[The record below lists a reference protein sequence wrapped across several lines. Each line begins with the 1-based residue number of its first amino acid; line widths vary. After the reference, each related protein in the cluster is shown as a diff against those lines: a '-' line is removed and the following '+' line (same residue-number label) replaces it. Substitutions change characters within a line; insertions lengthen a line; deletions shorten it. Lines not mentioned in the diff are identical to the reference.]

1 MNSLVD
7 DTNLPMYAVCM
18 KLLNQAIGIKKG
30 HLSEEQIKNIRDYG
44 TLQKPPFDWLKGCL
58 VTLGLGGLAS
68 IGYLGYQKSQV
79 KHPQAYEKTKQT
91 NHSTGS
97 ST

>member
-1 MNSLVD
+1 
-7 DTNLPMYAVCM
+7 
-18 KLLNQAIGIKKG
+18 
-30 HLSEEQIKNIRDYG
+30 
-44 TLQKPPFDWLKGCL
+44 

-68 IGYLGYQKSQV
+68 IGYLGYQKSQA